1 MHNNE
6 CRKLKA
12 YRAFHGVKQEELALL
27 LGIGMNTYSF
37 KENGKNSFTL
47 EETKAIADF
56 FKTTV
61 EDIFFNNEVNFK

>member
-1 MHNNE
+1 LSNNE

-12 YRAFHGVKQEELALL
+12 YRAFHGVKQETLAKL

-37 KENGKNSFTL
+37 KENGKNSFSL
-47 EETKAIADF
+47 DETKAIADF

-61 EDIFFNNEVNFK
+61 EDIFF